1 MAMKLY
7 INSIKN
13 NSTEIEIKL
22 IEAEGV
28 VKEESQPAQYEQ
40 SEKLLPLIEQ
50 VINQSGRA
58 VSEIKEIE
66 VENKGGTFTSV
77 RIGIV
82 VANAL
87 GYAWG
92 VPVVGTDSPGQEK
105 QVNGLSIVQ
114 PVYNKEPNITI

>member
-13 NSTEIEIKL
+13 NSTKIEIKL

-28 VKEESQPAQYEQ
+28 VKEESQSAQYEQ

-105 QVNGLSIVQ
+105 QVNGLSMVQ

>member
-105 QVNGLSIVQ
+105 QVNGLSMVQ

>member
-1 MAMKLY
+1 MVMKLY

-105 QVNGLSIVQ
+105 QVNGLSMVQ

>member
-7 INSIKN
+7 INSIKSS
-13 NSTEIEIKL
+13 STKIEIKL
-22 IEAEGV
+22 IETEGV

-105 QVNGLSIVQ
+105 QVNGLSMVQ

>member
-1 MAMKLY
+1 MKLY

-28 VKEESQPAQYEQ
+28 VKEKSQLAQYEQ

-105 QVNGLSIVQ
+105 QVNGLSMVQ